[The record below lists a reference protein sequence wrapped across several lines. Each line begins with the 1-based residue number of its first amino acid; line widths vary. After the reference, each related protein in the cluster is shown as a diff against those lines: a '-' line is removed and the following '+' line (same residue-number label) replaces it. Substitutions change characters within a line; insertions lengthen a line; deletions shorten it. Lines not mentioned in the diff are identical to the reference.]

1 MYQIDPNIFY
11 ILVVPDG
18 QPGDGSPMQGFAP
31 SLCRNFR
38 MFNAASVLPGSIFDL
53 IPDGRET
60 FLARRMSG
68 QYPVHIYPQSP
79 RAARYMPTPPMAPF
93 TVYILPEEE
102 KVKDYADWLKTCP
115 VPPTIV
121 AKKGG
126 DLTYKD
132 LTIDGLR
139 TAFLAKLEK
148 MPSDID
154 PSSIEE
160 MKEDLLSWKQPE
172 RSLGFQIKEHGSVR
186 PNAAALTAAGYVDL
200 ISGPFEEYQ
209 PDWTPYV
216 AQIVRTANA
225 ILDERDTTG
234 ERDIQRIYRVTPDV
248 NLYAPAIY
256 PHFFEL
262 PIPDNISAEEKRH
275 FRLARDILRTQEG
288 YSYTLITD
296 ARKNA
301 VFATDEKGRV
311 MLRPHPMMHI
321 RGQEVNLGTGVM
333 CVLAA
338 SEFSVV
344 LRMPNDINRTSG
356 TIRHF
361 AEHYRG
367 KAPTSRKR
375 LLSFRTVQT
384 RLNSAFPPQFRDI
397 LRRSKTGIRVVS
409 DAHLEWL
416 DLDGLPL
423 MLRKT
428 CSRIPVTPGNLFVS
442 EAGAQTLVHLS
453 PDDLKR
459 ILVISA
465 LKPDDPI
472 VGIFDLAFSTFEK
485 RWKGKL
491 DITTVG
497 VRNADQLVEAIN
509 AFDGYLMVFDGH
521 GGHEK
526 DEPGKLYLQDEA
538 VDVWSLLPKLR
549 RVPPIVILSA
559 CDTHAADRNHATTA
573 NGFLSLGVRAVLGSV
588 FPIDA
593 RSAAIFTARF
603 LYRIADYLG
612 PAIAVFSQGLR
623 WSDVVTGMLRMQILS
638 EFLRAILRLN
648 IIAGDQFEKVH
659 LDGNLAINGDRDD
672 PLGHVVGLLAGL
684 GLDRGMLEREL
695 EMVVANS
702 DVISYLHVGRP
713 ETILIDD
720 PARIADQLSA
730 IEARGRRDEVDGE
743 AIEGELIR

>member
-11 ILVVPDG
+11 VLVVPDG
-18 QPGDGSPMQGFAP
+18 QPGDASPMQGFAP
-31 SLCRNFR
+31 SLCRNSW
-38 MFNAASVLPGSIFDL
+38 MFDAASVLPGSIFDL
-53 IPDGRET
+53 IPDGQET

-68 QYPVHIYPQSP
+68 QYPIHIYPQSP
-79 RAARYMPTPPMAPF
+79 RAARYMPIPPMAPF

-102 KVKDYADWLKTCP
+102 KVKNYAEWLKSCP

-121 AKKGG
+121 AKTGG
-126 DLTYKD
+126 DLAYKD
-132 LTIDGLR
+132 LTIDDLR
-139 TAFLAKLEK
+139 TAFLAKLES
-148 MPSDID
+148 MPSDVD
-154 PSSIEE
+154 PTSIEE
-160 MKEDLLSWKQPE
+160 MKGNLLSWKQPE
-172 RSLGFQIKEHGSVR
+172 RNLGFQIKEHGSVR

-200 ISGPFEEYQ
+200 ISGPFDEHQ

-216 AQIVRTANA
+216 GQIVHTANA
-225 ILDERDTTG
+225 ILNERDTTG

-262 PIPDNISAEEKRH
+262 PIPKNVSAEEKRH
-275 FRLARDILRTQEG
+275 FRLARDILRTQAG
-288 YSYTLITD
+288 YSFTLVTD

-301 VFATDEKGRV
+301 VFATDETGKDKP
-311 MLRPHPMMHI
+311 RPHPIMYI

-333 CVLAA
+333 CALAA
-338 SEFSVV
+338 SEFSAV

-356 TIRHF
+356 TMRHF
-361 AEHYRG
+361 AEHYRS

-375 LLSFRTVQT
+375 LLSFRRVQA
-384 RLNSAFPPQFRDI
+384 RLDAAFPQEFRDI

-453 PDDLKR
+453 PDDLKKV
-459 ILVISA
+459 LVISA

-472 VGIFDLAFSTFEK
+472 AGIFDIAFSTFEK
-485 RWKGKL
+485 RWRGKL
-491 DITTVG
+491 DITTVV
-497 VRNADQLVEAIN
+497 VRNAEQLVDAIN

-526 DEPGKLYLQDEA
+526 DKPGKLYLQEEA

-612 PAIAVFSQGLR
+612 PAIAVFNQGLR
-623 WSDVVTGMLRMQILS
+623 WSDVVTGMLRMQILTDY
-638 EFLRAILRLN
+638 LRAILRLDF
-648 IIAGDQFEKVH
+648 ITEDQFEKIHVQ
-659 LDGNLAINGDRDD
+659 GNLAINGDQDD
-672 PLGHVVGLLAGL
+672 PLGHVVGLLVAL

-713 ETILIDD
+713 ETILVDD
-720 PARIADQLSA
+720 PARIADQLRA
-730 IEARGRRDEVDGE
+730 IEARGRRDEVSGE
-743 AIEGELIR
+743 VIEGELVR

>member
-11 ILVVPDG
+11 VLVVPDG
-18 QPGDGSPMQGFAP
+18 QPGDASPMQGFAP
-31 SLCRNFR
+31 SLCRNYW
-38 MFNAASVLPGSIFDL
+38 MFNAASVLPGSTFDL

-79 RAARYMPTPPMAPF
+79 RAARYMPTPPMVPF

-102 KVKDYADWLKTCP
+102 KVKNYADWLKSCP

-121 AKKGG
+121 AKTGG
-126 DLTYKD
+126 DLAYED

-139 TAFLAKLEK
+139 SAFLAKLEN

-154 PSSIEE
+154 PTSIKE
-160 MKEDLLSWKQPE
+160 MKENLLSWKQPE
-172 RSLGFQIKEHGSVR
+172 RSLAFQIKEHGSVR

-200 ISGPFEEYQ
+200 ISGPFDEYQ

-216 AQIVRTANA
+216 EQIVRTANA
-225 ILDERDTTG
+225 ILNERDTTG

-262 PIPDNISAEEKRH
+262 PIPKNISAEEKRH
-275 FRLARDILRTQEG
+275 FRLAREILRTQEG
-288 YSYTLITD
+288 YSYTLVTD
-296 ARKNA
+296 ARKKA
-301 VFATDEKGRV
+301 VFATDEAGKV
-311 MLRPHPMMHI
+311 KPRPHPIMYI

-333 CVLAA
+333 CALAA
-338 SEFSVV
+338 SEFSAV
-344 LRMPNDINRTSG
+344 LRMPNAINRTTG

-361 AEHYRG
+361 AEHYRS

-375 LLSFRTVQT
+375 LMSFRTVQA
-384 RLNSAFPPQFRDI
+384 RLNAAFPPEFRDI

-453 PDDLKR
+453 PDDLKKV
-459 ILVISA
+459 LVISA
-465 LKPDDPI
+465 LRPDDPI
-472 VGIFDLAFSTFEK
+472 AGLFDLAFSTFEK
-485 RWKGKL
+485 RWRGKL
-491 DITTVG
+491 DITTVV
-497 VRNADQLVEAIN
+497 VRNAEQLVDAIN

-526 DEPGKLYLQDEA
+526 DGPGKLYLQDEA

-603 LYRIADYLG
+603 LYRIADYFG

-638 EFLRAILRLN
+638 EFLRAILRLDL
-648 IIAGDQFEKVH
+648 ITEDQFEKIHVE
-659 LDGNLAINGDRDD
+659 GNLAINSDRDD
-672 PLGHVVGLLAGL
+672 PLGHVVGLLAAL
-684 GLDRGMLEREL
+684 GLERGLLEREL

-713 ETILIDD
+713 ETILVDD
-720 PARIADQLSA
+720 PARIADQLRA
-730 IEARGRRDEVDGE
+730 IEARGRRDEVGGE
-743 AIEGELIR
+743 AIEGELVR